1 MSTITPRAALRIVM
15 AQTNPIVGDLDGNL
29 AQVLEAV
36 AHARDALA
44 AHAVVFPEL
53 TTTAYP
59 PEDLLLRPA
68 FLAGSDEALQRI
80 TAAAQGIDV
89 VMGHPERSGEALYN
103 SASVLRDGRVRVRY
117 RKQVLPNYGVFD
129 EQRYFRAGSGPCV
142 FDLQGVSCALSIC
155 EDLWVPGV
163 AAQARDAGARLMLN
177 LNGSPF
183 HDGKREVRSQV
194 LARAATEGGMPIVY
208 VNQVGGQDELVFD
221 GGSQVVDAEG
231 HCRVQAP
238 FFEPALLPCDFL
250 ADGTP
255 LADAASLA
263 AQAGLEADGLVYTA
277 LVTGVRDYVRK
288 NGFRGVVLGLSGGVD
303 SALTLCLAV
312 DALGAEQ
319 VLAVLMP
326 SRYTAPMSN
335 EDAIEQCRR
344 LGVAYQVLSIEAPFE
359 AFRHVLAPV
368 LGAGPADVTEENIQ
382 ARCRGVLLM
391 AISNWSGRLVLSTSN
406 KSESAVGYSTLY
418 GDMAG
423 GFAPIK
429 DCSKTRVYRLAHWC
443 NRARE
448 VIPRRVIERA
458 PSAELRPNQTDQDSL
473 PPYDLLDA
481 ILERYVE
488 QDRSPASIIEEGLP
502 AAEVWRVAR
511 LVDTSEYK
519 RRQAAPGVRITAR
532 AFGRDRRYPITS
544 RYRE

>member
-1 MSTITPRAALRIVM
+1 MSVPALRVVM
-15 AQTNPIVGDLDGNL
+15 AQLNPVVGDLEANL
-29 AQVLEAV
+29 GQVLEAMER
-36 AHARDALA
+36 ARDELG

-68 FLAGSDEALQRI
+68 FLAGSDAALQRVAL
-80 TAAAQGIDV
+80 AARGIDV
-89 VMGHPERSGEALYN
+89 IIGHPERSDGALYN
-103 SASVLRDGRVRVRY
+103 AASVLRDGAVLARY
-117 RKQVLPNYGVFD
+117 RKQILPNYGVFD
-129 EQRYFRAGSGPCV
+129 EVRYFRAGSAACV
-142 FDLQGVSCALSIC
+142 FELRGLPVAITVC
-155 EDLWVPGV
+155 EDLWVPGP
-163 AAQARDAGARLMLN
+163 AAQARAAGARLMLN

-183 HDGKREVRSQV
+183 HDGKRHQRAEV
-194 LARAATEGGMPIVY
+194 LACAAAEAVMPIVY
-208 VNQVGGQDELVFD
+208 VNQVGGQDDLVFD
-221 GGSQVVDAEG
+221 GGSQVVDAAG
-231 HCRVQAP
+231 RVRLQAP
-238 FFEPALLPCDFL
+238 YFETALLACDFA

-255 LADAASLA
+255 LTEPTSTVPATDLDDDA
-263 AQAGLEADGLVYTA
+263 LVYAA

-288 NGFRGVVLGLSGGVD
+288 NGFQGVVLGLSGGVD
-303 SALTLCLAV
+303 SALSLCIAV
-312 DALGAEQ
+312 DALGAGQ

-326 SRYTAPMSN
+326 SRHTADMSN

-344 LGVAYQVLSIEAPFE
+344 LGVAHQVLPIEGPYE
-359 AFRHVLAPV
+359 AFRHVLYPV
-368 LGAGPADVTEENIQ
+368 LGDTPPDITEENLQ

-391 AISNWSGRLVLSTSN
+391 AISNRTGRLVLSTSN

-429 DCSKTRVYRLAHWC
+429 DCSKTRVYRLTRWR
-443 NRARE
+443 NRGHE
-448 VIPRRVIERA
+448 VIPLRVIERA

-488 QDRSPASIIEEGLP
+488 RDQSVAAIIREGFPEADVL
-502 AAEVWRVAR
+502 RVAR

-519 RRQAAPGVRITAR
+519 RRQAAPGVRVTAR
-532 AFGRDRRYPITS
+532 AFGRDRRYPITC

>member
-1 MSTITPRAALRIVM
+1 
-15 AQTNPIVGDLDGNL
+15 
-29 AQVLEAV
+29 
-36 AHARDALA
+36 
-44 AHAVVFPEL
+44 
-53 TTTAYP
+53 
-59 PEDLLLRPA
+59 
-68 FLAGSDEALQRI
+68 
-80 TAAAQGIDV
+80 
-89 VMGHPERSGEALYN
+89 
-103 SASVLRDGRVRVRY
+103 
-117 RKQVLPNYGVFD
+117 
-129 EQRYFRAGSGPCV
+129 
-142 FDLQGVSCALSIC
+142 
-155 EDLWVPGV
+155 
-163 AAQARDAGARLMLN
+163 MLN

-183 HDGKREVRSQV
+183 HDEKRSVRAGV
-194 LARAATEGGMPIVY
+194 LTRAAREGGMPVMY

-231 HCRVQAP
+231 HCCVHAP
-238 FFEPALLPCDFL
+238 FFEPALVSCDFS
-250 ADGTP
+250 ADGAP
-255 LADAASLA
+255 VMDEASVRAAGGLSVDA
-263 AQAGLEADGLVYTA
+263 LVYQA

-288 NGFRGVVLGLSGGVD
+288 NGFHGVVLGLSGGID

-326 SRYTAPMSN
+326 SQFTASMSN

-344 LGVAYQVLSIEAPFE
+344 LGVEYRTLPIGEPFE
-359 AFRHVLAPV
+359 AFLRVLAPV
-368 LGAGPADVTEENIQ
+368 LGDVPPDVTEENIQ

-391 AISNWSGRLVLSTSN
+391 AISNRSGRLVLSTSN

-429 DCSKTRVYRLAHWC
+429 DCSKTRVYRLTRWR
-443 NRARE
+443 NREVE
-448 VIPRRVIERA
+448 VIPERVITRA
-458 PSAELRPNQTDQDSL
+458 PSAELRPDQTDQDSL

-488 QDRSPASIIEEGLP
+488 QDLSPAEIISEGFP
-502 AAEVWRVAR
+502 EADVRRVAR
-511 LVDTSEYK
+511 LVDVSEYK
-519 RRQAAPGVRITAR
+519 RRQAAPGVRVTPR

>member
-1 MSTITPRAALRIVM
+1 MNEPVLRIVM
-15 AQTNPIVGDLDGNL
+15 AQMNPIVGDLDGNL
-29 AQVLEAV
+29 AQVLETV
-36 AHARDALA
+36 ARARDELA

-53 TTTAYP
+53 TITAYP
-59 PEDLLLRPA
+59 PEDLLLRPT
-68 FLAGSDEALQRI
+68 FLDGSDAALGRV

-89 VMGHPERSGEALYN
+89 VIGHPERCAGRLYN
-103 SASVLRDGRVRVRY
+103 SASLLRDGRVQARY
-117 RKQVLPNYGVFD
+117 RKQALPNYGVFD
-129 EQRYFRAGSGPCV
+129 EQRYFSSGSGPCR
-142 FDLQGVSCALSIC
+142 FDLQGIPCALTLC
-155 EDLWVPGV
+155 EDLWAPGP
-163 AAQARDAGARLMLN
+163 ATQARNAGARLMLN

-183 HDGKREVRSQV
+183 HDGKRALRAAV
-194 LARAATEGGMPIVY
+194 LARAAAEGGMPIVY

-221 GGSQVVDAEG
+221 GGSQVVDAAG
-231 HCRVQAP
+231 QCVVQAP
-238 FFEPALLPCDFL
+238 FFESALVPCAFL

-255 LADAASLA
+255 LRDAASLD
-263 AQAGLEADGLVYTA
+263 AQAHRDDDGLVYAA
-277 LVTGVRDYVRK
+277 LVTGVRDYVHK

-312 DALGAEQ
+312 EALGAEQ

-326 SRYTAPMSN
+326 SRYTATMSN

-344 LGVAYQVLSIEAPFE
+344 LGVMYRVLPIEEPFA
-359 AFRHVLAPV
+359 AFRQVLAPV
-368 LGAGPADVTEENIQ
+368 FGDAPEDVTEENIQ

-391 AISNWSGRLVLSTSN
+391 AISNRSGRLVLSTSN

-448 VIPRRVIERA
+448 LIPQRVIERA
-458 PSAELRPNQTDQDSL
+458 PSAELRPDQTDQDSL
-473 PPYDLLDA
+473 PPYALLDA

-488 QDRSPASIIEEGLP
+488 QDRSPASIIEEGFP
-502 AAEVWRVAR
+502 AAEVRRVAR

-519 RRQAAPGVRITAR
+519 RRQAAPGVRVTAR